1 LITRSMLKTMR
12 RGAVFVDVS
21 IDQGGCSETSHP
33 TTHSEPIYDVEGVLH
48 YAVTNMPGAVPRTA
62 TRALTLNTLPYVLE
76 IADLGWKGAV
86 KKNAA
91 LAKGIN
97 LVEGEITYQAV
108 AEAFNLPYTPLNEV
122 L

>member
-1 LITRSMLKTMR
+1 MR

-33 TTHSEPIYDVEGVLH
+33 TTHSDPIYDVEGVIH

-76 IADLGWKGAV
+76 IADLGWKGAA

-97 LVEGEITYQAV
+97 LVEGNVTHQAV
-108 AEAFNLPYTPLNEV
+108 AGALNLPYTSLGEV